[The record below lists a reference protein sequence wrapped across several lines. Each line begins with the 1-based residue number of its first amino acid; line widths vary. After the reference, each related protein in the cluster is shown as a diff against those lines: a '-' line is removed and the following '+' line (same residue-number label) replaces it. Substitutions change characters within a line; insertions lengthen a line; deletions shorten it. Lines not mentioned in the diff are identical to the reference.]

1 MRKKKKDEKT
11 MHVNSS
17 VQRPA
22 SSATHHTSF
31 IYFRMQ
37 SKTHRKVRH
46 NLDSLQ
52 VKESKHVPRADALKS
67 GTEQG
72 STLPLS
78 CPAVLGLF

>member
-1 MRKKKKDEKT
+1 

-17 VQRPA
+17 VQRLA
-22 SSATHHTSF
+22 SSASHHTSF

-37 SKTHRKVRH
+37 KKSHRKVRH

-52 VKESKHVPRADALKS
+52 VKGSKHMPRADALKS

-72 STLPLS
+72 GALPLS

>member
-1 MRKKKKDEKT
+1 
-11 MHVNSS
+11 MHVNSRI
-17 VQRPA
+17 QRPA
-22 SSATHHTSF
+22 SSASHHTS

-37 SKTHRKVRH
+37 NKSHRKVRH

-52 VKESKHVPRADALKS
+52 VKGSKHMPRADALKS

-72 STLPLS
+72 GALPLS